1 MEKPD
6 LGIGIDDFFAVDRGL
21 QPERAMHCRML
32 RSDVED
38 LRMRQTHG
46 FRVFPGTF
54 DDRQIYC
61 FGAGSTLSRRKIFS
75 QRVAGELR
83 VREDPAQI
91 RMPFTWSRFTVIERS
106 PRNSRMC
113 MRSSASRCLN
123 AVAIYP

>member
-1 MEKPD
+1 MRLGHLLKASMEKPD
-6 LGIGIDDFFAVDRGL
+6 LGIGIDDLFAVDGGL

-91 RMPFTWSRFTVIERS
+91 RMPFELDAEHVIRLALR
-106 PRNSRMC
+106 PICR
-113 MRSSASRCLN
+113 LPD
-123 AVAIYP
+123 IDG